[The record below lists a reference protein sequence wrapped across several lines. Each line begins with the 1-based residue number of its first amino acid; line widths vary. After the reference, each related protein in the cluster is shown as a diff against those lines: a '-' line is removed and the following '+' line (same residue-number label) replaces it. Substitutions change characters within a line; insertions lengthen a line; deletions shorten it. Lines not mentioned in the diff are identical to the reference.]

1 MKQHFLNF
9 KERIDSGE
17 VIFEIN
23 REYFVTKK
31 IYLLNQNGEK
41 VYLVKLEYSVN
52 ESMRPIRDKVET
64 YTDFQQAYDYYIG
77 ANTTHNLYTKA
88 GKAKIE
94 EDKAKQP
101 EVIFENEV
109 IQMVDI
115 NSIVL
120 PETGKTS
127 RQTNLEKEHSIP
139 LGSLVELEDGIRL
152 YVVGH
157 PRDFDG
163 TPLYNLCFDKNWKEE
178 EDYKLGDQVILAKM
192 MSRKM
197 LVMHYPKE
205 SLKLIRSSSEESL
218 EKDFVS
224 N

>member
-1 MKQHFLNF
+1 MQQHILNF

-77 ANTTHNLYTKA
+77 ANTTHNLYTKV

-109 IQMVDI
+109 IKMVDI

-127 RQTNLEKEHSIP
+127 RQTNLEKKHNIP
-139 LGSLVELEDGIRL
+139 LGSLVELDNGVRL
-152 YVVGH
+152 FVVGH

-163 TPLYNLCFDKNWKEE
+163 TPLYNLCFDKDWKEE
-178 EDYKLGDQVILAKM
+178 ENYKLGDQVIPAKM

-197 LVMHYPKE
+197 LEAHHP
-205 SLKLIRSSSEESL
+205 EESL
-218 EKDFVS
+218 TLIKLPDEKTLKLQ
-224 N
+224 